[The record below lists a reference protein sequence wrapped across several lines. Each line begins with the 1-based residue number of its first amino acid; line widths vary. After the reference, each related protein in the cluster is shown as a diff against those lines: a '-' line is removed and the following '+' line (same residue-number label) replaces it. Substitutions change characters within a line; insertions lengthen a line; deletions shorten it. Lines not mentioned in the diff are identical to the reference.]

1 MQAQEEAERV
11 AYQNVL
17 AEAERHA
24 DELYGEADAPE
35 MPGICHTCEFFVP
48 LGPDDQAE
56 ILRCIPSDV
65 EGRWRLATHLR
76 LCLGVCRKAV
86 AEPERW
92 MGVLYAR
99 DNPCDE
105 WEERE

>member
-1 MQAQEEAERV
+1 MQTQAEAEH
-11 AYQNVL
+11 A
-17 AEAERHA
+17 AESCTLTAAERHA
-24 DELYGEADAPE
+24 EELYGEADAPE

-56 ILRCIPSDV
+56 ILRCIPADV
-65 EGRWRLATHLR
+65 DGRWRLATHLR
-76 LCLGVCRKAV
+76 LCLGVCQRA
-86 AEPERW
+86 AAGEPGL

-105 WEERE
+105 WEGID

>member
-1 MQAQEEAERV
+1 MQAQAEAERV
-11 AYQNVL
+11 AYQNAL

-24 DELYGEADAPE
+24 NELYGEADAPE
-35 MPGICHTCEFFVP
+35 MPGICHTCAFFVP

-56 ILRCIPSDV
+56 ILRCIPADV

-76 LCLGVCRKAV
+76 LCLGVCQRA
-86 AEPERW
+86 AAGEPGF
-92 MGVLYAR
+92 MGVVYAS

>member
-35 MPGICHTCEFFVP
+35 MPGICHTCALFVP

-56 ILRCIPSDV
+56 ILRCIPGDV

-76 LCLGVCRKAV
+76 LCLGVCQRA
-86 AEPERW
+86 AAGEPGF

-105 WEERE
+105 WRSMD